1 MMRNLRKNMAVMR
14 EENWFKKFMFTYVHE
29 YTKIKMKK
37 NIIEKKK
44 QFKLEI
50 KKAKEKREHDL
61 KLKL

>member
-1 MMRNLRKNMAVMR
+1 MRNLRKNMAVMR

>member
-61 KLKL
+61 KQKL